1 MNKSIRIL
9 KLPLQLIKQIE
20 DQGVYRIFELININL
35 DELGLSTVDTI
46 TLRNNLEE
54 YKSNELQKELIGVK
68 KIDKYQ
74 NLNEKY
80 SLEDLDLSLRS
91 YNALTNA
98 NIHTISELIY
108 AIENMEIYNVENL
121 GTKSIIQ
128 VMESVQKIVDAEN
141 LNTKIPIYQKENI
154 YDDISV
160 KQMGFTQGAENSL
173 LNLGLDTIGK
183 IRENYLSGQLSSMF
197 NYKTLKVVVSE
208 FGKYFGNQVD
218 NRFSFFK
225 NYLIEKRL
233 GKISLTDLQE
243 YYYEHG
249 VEISKQ
255 MIKDKFLNRQ
265 DLILEDEYIRLPYL
279 IEKLAVIKIKKESE
293 DILIERFKGN
303 TLQNVA
309 DKFGKTR
316 ERIRQIVRDRMAQIS
331 MFYEEAFVKE
341 YNRYC
346 WHPSVFM
353 KVFGVNDFSYNIIKY
368 LGFKYPFDEE
378 YVFPEEYLK
387 ELFAENLI
395 PEFDFEEFKI
405 SLPEV
410 FHPRIEIYGKS
421 VEKMTKRVFL
431 EYVIEHFVPA
441 DGLHKTKIIAI
452 ANKVSKDN
460 NLDYSYD
467 KYIDIVTNTVQG
479 LQNVRYYDYN
489 QITEDVI
496 AKFKEILYSID
507 SVYSCTYFYLK
518 YQYLM
523 EKIDIRDGYE
533 LHFVL
538 RRYFAKTDEFEN
550 IIDFNRQPMIGVVGK
565 TFADVIVEKWDQLNK
580 PINLDV
586 FADQLIE
593 DYGYHRGTLINIINA
608 TLGDYI
614 SLRILYH
621 EKPVI
626 TRQTM
631 SKMKEIMADDFY
643 ELSELTRILSH
654 HGIKVE
660 DYQYFSNFWL
670 DECGYK
676 THDVNYII
684 KKEFSSL
691 KDVFFTRVLKEDIYQ
706 ITKKDHMMR
715 ETTLILFIE
724 TLRQEYLAFPVK
736 HNKLVNMRFLEKKG
750 VTEQDIR
757 DYVNALK
764 KYLPKET
771 YFTYDY
777 LLKNNYIKAHPA
789 FEKLESFKLSKDLMI
804 DFIRNVPGIK
814 KTTKGNL
821 FRISKQQTTVAE
833 FLDYLSKFYK
843 TDDFKTL
850 RQLAKEHYGIT
861 IRNYDR

>member
-9 KLPLQLIKQIE
+9 KLPLQLIKRIE

-35 DELGLSTVDTI
+35 DELGLSTVDTT
-46 TLRNNLEE
+46 TLRERLEE
-54 YKSNELQKELIGVK
+54 YKSNEIQKELIGVE

-74 NLNEKY
+74 YLNAKY
-80 SLEDLDLSLRS
+80 TLEDLDLSLRS
-91 YNALTNA
+91 YNALTND
-98 NIHTISELIY
+98 NIHTISDLIS

-128 VMESVQKIVDAEN
+128 VMESVQKIVAVEN
-141 LNTKIPIYQKENI
+141 LDTKIPIYQKENI
-154 YDDISV
+154 YDDISIT
-160 KQMGFTQGAENSL
+160 QMGFTQGAENSL
-173 LNLGLDTIGK
+173 MNLGLDTIGQ
-183 IRENYLSGQLSSMF
+183 IRQYYLSGQLSSMF
-197 NYKTLKVVVSE
+197 NYKTLKVVVGE
-208 FGKYFGNQVD
+208 FGKYFSDRVD
-218 NRFSFFK
+218 GSYSFFK

-233 GKISLTDLQE
+233 GKISLTDLQD

-249 VEISKQ
+249 VGISKE
-255 MIKDKFLNRQ
+255 MIKDRFLNRQ
-265 DLILEDEYIRLPYL
+265 DFIIEDESIRLLYL
-279 IEKLAVIKIKKESE
+279 IEKLDVIKIKKESE

-353 KVFGVNDFSYNIIKY
+353 KVYGVNEFSFNVIKY
-368 LGFKYPFDEE
+368 LGFKYSFDEE

-387 ELFAENLI
+387 ELFAKKLI
-395 PEFDFEEFKI
+395 PEFDFEEFRI
-405 SLPEV
+405 SLPDV

-441 DGLHKTKIIAI
+441 DGLHKSKIIVI

-460 NLDYSYD
+460 NLDYYYD

-479 LQNVRYYDYN
+479 LQNVRYYDYRR
-489 QITEDVI
+489 ITDDVI
-496 AKFKEILYSID
+496 ARFKEILYSID

-518 YQYLM
+518 YKDLM
-523 EKIDIRDGYE
+523 DQIDIRDGYE

-538 RRYFAKTDEFEN
+538 RRYFARTEEFEK

-565 TFADVIVEKWDQLNK
+565 TFADVIVEKWNQLTE
-580 PINLDV
+580 PINLDI
-586 FADQLIE
+586 FANQLIR

-626 TRQTM
+626 TPQTM
-631 SKMKEIMADDFY
+631 SKLKGIMVDDFY
-643 ELSELTRILSH
+643 ELSELTRILNQ
-654 HGIKVE
+654 HGIKVK

-691 KDVFFTRVLKEDIYQ
+691 KDVFFTRVLKDDIYQ

-715 ETTLILFIE
+715 ETTLILFVE

-736 HNKLVNMRFLEKKG
+736 HNKLVNMRYLENKG
-750 VTEQDIR
+750 VKEQDLR

-777 LLKNNYIKAHPA
+777 LLKNNYIKADPA
-789 FEKLESFKLSKDLMI
+789 FEKLESFKLGKDLMI

-821 FRISKQQTTVAE
+821 FRISKQQTTVTE
-833 FLDYLSKFYK
+833 FLDYLASVYK

-861 IRNYDR
+861 IRSYDR